1 MEKKDDFVWGVLL
14 HLGTNMWHD
23 WNRDLVGIPSSLEE
37 ERKMYPDRKVGKHG
51 ILPELVRNYLRADD
65 AVWHEETEAA
75 RREGL
80 NLVIIDIGEG
90 YAFPSRPELHVNG
103 SWSPDKMRR
112 ELVRLRK
119 MGLEPIPKLNFS
131 TCHDQWL
138 KEYHSRTSSR
148 AYYEVVA
155 DVIRDVAEVFDR
167 PRFFH
172 LGFDEELPHG
182 LRGRRQIV
190 VRKGD
195 LWWHDFFYAV
205 GEVERHGAR
214 AVMWSDKICDD
225 RAEFLRRM
233 SKGVLQMNWYYRS
246 DFSPKKL
253 AWNTAFEKKGGWGE
267 TVNGAAAFMELE
279 KAGFDQMPCTSNW
292 AEDASAEAVVKYC
305 KEHIDPARLKG
316 FCTAPWAMTVPD
328 TPEKTNI
335 SKVLFG
341 IDLLSAARDRHY
353 PKT

>member
-1 MEKKDDFVWGVLL
+1 MAEKSDFVWGVLL

-37 ERKMYPDRKVGKHG
+37 ERRMYPDRKVGKHG

-112 ELVRLRK
+112 ELARLRK

-138 KEYHSRTSSR
+138 KEYHSRTSSS

-233 SKGVLQMNWYYRS
+233 SKGVLQMPWYYGAN
-246 DFSPKKL
+246 FSEKEI
-253 AWNTAFEKKGGWGE
+253 AWRP
-267 TVNGAAAFMELE
+267 ELE
-279 KAGFDQMPCTSNW
+279 NTLDSWASHGNLAASILELDKAGFDIMPCTSNW
-292 AEDASAEAVVKYC
+292 SSTKASDAMVRFCRDRVN
-305 KEHIDPARLKG
+305 PAHLKG
-316 FCTAPWAMTVPD
+316 ILTAPWAGAFVEDAP
-328 TPEKTNI
+328 
-335 SKVLFG
+335 KVHEGIRLF
-341 IDLLSAARDRHY
+341 AEAKRKY
-353 PKT
+353 Y